1 LARIAILTPST
12 ITKSSL
18 LASRNAMGLKS
29 ERFKADCGAGC
40 LADLRRPHNVDGAPS
55 CLVLRQ
61 HLRLQSFGRVV
72 ALSRTMGEF
81 ARRRKAGA
89 IARMS
94 QVAAERCSASS

>member
-1 LARIAILTPST
+1 
-12 ITKSSL
+12 
-18 LASRNAMGLKS
+18 MGLKS